1 MLCARGICMSYGR
14 QKILENVDIDLSPGE
29 CVGIVGVNGC
39 GKTTLLSILAG
50 SRKGKKGSILVD
62 GKPFFKDHPVAYVP
76 QENPLVEELSVRDN
90 LLLWYKGDRKKM
102 EKDLVDGPAAILGI
116 PQMLK
121 KTAGQLSG
129 GMKKRLSI
137 ACSLALGS
145 RYLIMDEP
153 GAALDLECKEMIRRY
168 LKDYVREGG
177 AVLLTSHEMEELAV
191 CSKLYVLSQR
201 NLKEVPLGLT
211 AEELIKTFRD
221 QQYSKM
227 SAVRPPLKFGC
238 NWRKIDRKDKYR
250 KDSGSTSGTKDSG
263 KILKTM

>member
-1 MLCARGICMSYGR
+1 MW
-14 QKILENVDIDLSPGE
+14 ILTFHQEEVVTQGSLGA
-29 CVGIVGVNGC
+29 NGC

-50 SRKGKKGSILVD
+50 ARKGKKGSILVD
-62 GKPFFKDHPVAYVP
+62 GKPFLRIIPVAYVP

-90 LLLWYKGDRKKM
+90 HKGDRKKM
-102 EKDLVDGPAAILGI
+102 EKDLADGPAAILGI
-116 PQMLK
+116 SQMLK

-191 CSKLYVLSQR
+191 CSKLYVLSQS

-211 AEELIKTFRD
+211 AEELIKTFRN
-221 QQYSKM
+221 QQ
-227 SAVRPPLKFGC
+227 
-238 NWRKIDRKDKYR
+238 
-250 KDSGSTSGTKDSG
+250 
-263 KILKTM
+263 

>member
-1 MLCARGICMSYGR
+1 MSYGR

-29 CVGIVGVNGC
+29 CVGIVGANGC

-50 SRKGKKGSILVD
+50 ARKGKKGNILVD

-102 EKDLVDGPAAILGI
+102 EKDLADGPAAILGI
-116 PQMLK
+116 SQMLK

-168 LKDYVREGG
+168 LKDYVKEGG

-201 NLKEVPLGLT
+201 HLKEVPLGLT
-211 AEELIKTFRD
+211 AEKLIKTFRD
-221 QQYSKM
+221 HQ
-227 SAVRPPLKFGC
+227 
-238 NWRKIDRKDKYR
+238 
-250 KDSGSTSGTKDSG
+250 
-263 KILKTM
+263 

>member
-29 CVGIVGVNGC
+29 CVGIVGANGC

-50 SRKGKKGSILVD
+50 ARKGKKGSILVD

-102 EKDLVDGPAAILGI
+102 EKDLADGPAAILGI
-116 PQMLK
+116 SQMLK

-153 GAALDLECKEMIRRY
+153 GAALDLECKEMIRQY

-221 QQYSKM
+221 QQ
-227 SAVRPPLKFGC
+227 
-238 NWRKIDRKDKYR
+238 
-250 KDSGSTSGTKDSG
+250 
-263 KILKTM
+263 

>member
-29 CVGIVGVNGC
+29 CVGIVGANGC

-90 LLLWYKGDRKKM
+90 LLLWYRGDRKKM

-116 PQMLK
+116 PPMLK

-168 LKDYVREGG
+168 LKDYVRKGG

-221 QQYSKM
+221 QQ
-227 SAVRPPLKFGC
+227 
-238 NWRKIDRKDKYR
+238 
-250 KDSGSTSGTKDSG
+250 
-263 KILKTM
+263 